1 MTIIVRVKKI
11 KKSNFVEKEGFF
23 YDLHR
28 VSVLVAQ
35 KLVKIC
41 ISTCYYE

>member
-23 YDLHR
+23 MT
-28 VSVLVAQ
+28 
-35 KLVKIC
+35 C
-41 ISTCYYE
+41 IGCLF